1 MAGNLRRYMAWQF
14 KDFARERG
22 IALLIIGL
30 LIGSMTIAPFRIMRM
45 SFDAGSATRILG
57 IALQQVVFIAAVIA
71 LNGLVSNDRK
81 MGYFRFLFSKPVSIP
96 SFYTQLFVVNFTG
109 FLVVFAILLGAFGL
123 AVRPV
128 SPVAALTYCALV
140 YLSLG
145 GIAFCISSLFRHD
158 WPILA
163 AVLLG
168 SSLLHS
174 IWETREGWR
183 RMVLSVLPPLHKLTP
198 ALSDILSGGKANP
211 TDVFWLLGYSATFFV
226 AGLIV
231 LRRRPFA

>member
-1 MAGNLRRYMAWQF
+1 MASNLRRYMAWQF
-14 KDFARERG
+14 RDFARERG

-30 LIGSMTIAPFRIMRM
+30 AIGFATIAPFRVMRVT
-45 SFDAGSATRILG
+45 FDDAGATRLLL
-57 IALQQVVFIAAVIA
+57 IALQQVAIIAAFVA

-81 MGYFRFLFSKPVSIP
+81 LGYFRFLFSKPVSIP
-96 SFYTQLFVVNFTG
+96 SFYTQLFFVNLAG
-109 FLVVFAILLGAFGL
+109 FLVVFAVLLGAFGL

-128 SPVAALTYCALV
+128 SPVAALAYCALV
-140 YLSLG
+140 YLSMG
-145 GIAFCISSLFRHD
+145 GIAFFISSLFRHD

-163 AVLLG
+163 AVFLA

-183 RMVLSVLPPLHKLTP
+183 RMVLSILPPLHKLTP
-198 ALSDILSGGKANP
+198 ALSDMVNRGTANT
-211 TDVFWLLGYSATFFV
+211 TDVLWLLGYSATFFA
-226 AGLIV
+226 AGLFV